1 MSGAPI
7 RGTIAMCS
15 TDRGRRGAKAS
26 ILSALRAAILI
37 ASVLGCLASPLAAA
51 SAKQQNA
58 KYWMGKN
65 IGQAVK
71 VLGQPTQM
79 VPIIETGG
87 VMYIYAKKSERHM
100 VLETS
105 PDGVIVKAVNVE

>member
-1 MSGAPI
+1 MLRLA
-7 RGTIAMCS
+7 IAKS
-15 TDRGRRGAKAS
+15 RSARERRGAKAA
-26 ILSALRAAILI
+26 LLRALRAAVLI
-37 ASVLGCLASPLAAA
+37 AGVLGCLTTPLLAA

-58 KYWMGKN
+58 KYWLGKN

-87 VMYIYAKKSERHM
+87 AMYIYAKKSEQHM
-100 VLETS
+100 VFETS
-105 PDGVIVKAVNVE
+105 PDGVIHRAVNVR